1 METIQQFLNINI
13 KHKYIRGS
21 IMRINYIDKD
31 DITKQE
37 FEAYVLVQMSGQY
50 NMIMEATSAMKDAGL
65 TREEYFDIIKNY
77 GKYYNEYVKA
87 E

>member
-1 METIQQFLNINI
+1 M
-13 KHKYIRGS
+13 
-21 IMRINYIDKD
+21 
-31 DITKQE
+31 ITKE
-37 FEAYVLVQMSGQY
+37 KFLAYYRVQMGGRY
-50 NMIMEATSAMKDAGL
+50 NMIMEATPAMKDAGL